1 VSKALSPWFGLSLCT
16 LGYLYATSN
25 TALAQVTSDG
35 TVNTQVNQ
43 NGNVAEITG
52 GQTRGGNL
60 FHSFRDFSVGTGDT
74 ASFLN
79 SNDIANIFSR
89 VTGGNISNID
99 GLIRANGSANLF
111 LINPAGILFGEN
123 ARLDVGGSFYG
134 STASSIL
141 FDEGEF
147 SATDL
152 ENPPVLTINAP
163 IGLGF
168 RDNPEDIVNQSR
180 ALDSTGQAISG
191 LRVQPEKNLAL
202 VGGNVSL
209 DGGVIVAS
217 GGRVELGG
225 LTAAGTVGINNDGSL
240 SFPERIT
247 RGDVSFTNIASVFVI
262 GEQGG
267 NIAVNANNLEIS
279 GNSTL
284 RGGTLGEIG
293 LPNGQSG
300 DILVNA
306 TGAIAIDSSEID
318 NSVNIG
324 NAGNVEINADSLS
337 LTNGGLIASST
348 FGTGNAGNVT
358 VNATNNISLKDAN
371 STILSNV
378 EEGAV
383 GNGGQITVDTG
394 TLNLTKGGQ
403 ILTIVREARSNL
415 PAGEGNA
422 GNITINARDTVNL
435 DGVSED
441 SNQFPSGFRSTVGD
455 SAIGNGG
462 NIEIT
467 SGSVDLTNGAGI
479 TSSTSSSGDG
489 GNLIITAKQLSVR
502 DGAGLGTDTFSAGNA
517 GNLTINVENF
527 TVQNS
532 RISASTDGQGNA
544 GDLTV
549 NATESIELSG
559 EYIDEN
565 GNPIGPGG
573 LLAQS
578 DLDATGKGGN
588 LTVETQ
594 RLSISN
600 GSKIQAATFNNGDAG
615 EIEIYASEIDIFNTP
630 GVTTTYPTEINAGS
644 VRDKTGANAN
654 SPLKGNGGSIKIETD
669 QLNIR
674 NEAGINEAGIR
685 VSSEGQG
692 KSGDL
697 NIQTENLNLS
707 DRSQLLAET
716 ASGEGGNINLK
727 IDDTLTMR
735 NNSLISA
742 QAFNNANGGNV
753 NINANFIVAFPNQI
767 DGNGSDIIAS
777 AAEGDGGRINI
788 NGESL
793 LGIQER
799 KAIDN
804 NQTND
809 IDASSEFGL
818 DGTVSIFTPDLNPV
832 QGATELPSN
841 VVEPEQTTEQA
852 CQADRETAAKN
863 GLIVRGKGGIPAP
876 PDQPLTSQNLL
887 INGEITSAS
896 AIPEPIETSQGKIH
910 LARGIKFTKDGGII
924 LTPLQYLFDKR
935 LLLHLF
941 FGCLLLFDD
950 LNARLFLLLPPSLP
964 RRQTIEQFLDLFLL
978 LLP

>member
-1 VSKALSPWFGLSLCT
+1 MSKTLFSYVLRQLGAARLFQISLST
-16 LGYLYATSN
+16 LGYLYLTSDVSQ
-25 TALAQVTSDG
+25 AQVTSDG

-52 GQTRGGNL
+52 GQPRGGNL
-60 FHSFRDFSVGTGDT
+60 FHSFRDFSVGTGET

-79 SNDIANIFSR
+79 ANDIANIFSR
-89 VTGGNISNID
+89 VTGGNISNIN
-99 GLIRANGSANLF
+99 GLISANGSANLF

-123 ARLDVGGSFYG
+123 ARLDVCGSFLG
-134 STASSIL
+134 TTADSIL
-141 FDEGEF
+141 FEDGEF
-147 SATDL
+147 NATDL
-152 ENPPVLTINAP
+152 NNPPVLTINAP

-168 RDNPEDIVNQSR
+168 RDNPGDIVNQSR

-267 NIAVNANNLEIS
+267 NIAVNANNLEVF

-284 RGGTLGEIG
+284 RGGTLQEIG
-293 LPNGQSG
+293 LLNGQSG
-300 DILVNA
+300 DILINA
-306 TGAIAIDSSEID
+306 TGEIAIDSSEID

-324 NAGNVEINADSLS
+324 NAGNVEINADSLTI
-337 LTNGGLIASST
+337 TNSAEINSST
-348 FGTGNAGNVT
+348 YGRGNAGNIT
-358 VNATNNISLKDAN
+358 VNAANNISLDAN
-371 STILSNV
+371 SIIRSNV

-502 DGAGLGTDTFSAGNA
+502 DGAGLDTDTFSAGNA

-532 RISASTDGQGNA
+532 QVSASTLGKGNA
-544 GDLTV
+544 GNLTV
-549 NATESIELSG
+549 NASESVELNG
-559 EYIDEN
+559 ELPEID
-565 GNPIGPGG
+565 GNRGFPGG
-573 LLAQS
+573 LFAQI
-578 DLDATGKGGN
+578 DIAEGKGGN
-588 LTVETQ
+588 LTINTQ
-594 RLSISN
+594 RLSVSD
-600 GSKIQAATFNNGDAG
+600 GSKIQVATFGKGDAG
-615 EIEIYASEIDIFNTP
+615 ELTIRASQIDVIDTEAKDNIFFT
-630 GVTTTYPTEINAGS
+630 GIFAGIQQDRFGSTELAEGNAG
-644 VRDKTGANAN
+644 KLT
-654 SPLKGNGGSIKIETD
+654 IETD
-669 QLNIR
+669 RLSIIGSGRVEANNSGIGNAGDISITAKDLVEVIGVNNDTPSFIGAEVAPPDGNNPITPELISGDGGNVTINTGQLIVKD
-674 NEAGINEAGIR
+674 GGR
-685 VSSEGQG
+685 VSASTYG
-692 KSGDL
+692 KGDSGDLTINASDSILLQGEGSGLFAQADPKATGKGGVL
-697 NIQTENLNLS
+697 NIQTGNLDLS
-707 DRSQLLAET
+707 DRA
-716 ASGEGGNINLK
+716 
-727 IDDTLTMR
+727 
-735 NNSLISA
+735 
-742 QAFNNANGGNV
+742 
-753 NINANFIVAFPNQI
+753 
-767 DGNGSDIIAS
+767 
-777 AAEGDGGRINI
+777 
-788 NGESL
+788 
-793 LGIQER
+793 
-799 KAIDN
+799 
-804 NQTND
+804 
-809 IDASSEFGL
+809 
-818 DGTVSIFTPDLNPV
+818 
-832 QGATELPSN
+832 
-841 VVEPEQTTEQA
+841 
-852 CQADRETAAKN
+852 
-863 GLIVRGKGGIPAP
+863 
-876 PDQPLTSQNLL
+876 
-887 INGEITSAS
+887 
-896 AIPEPIETSQGKIH
+896 
-910 LARGIKFTKDGGII
+910 
-924 LTPLQYLFDKR
+924 
-935 LLLHLF
+935 
-941 FGCLLLFDD
+941 
-950 LNARLFLLLPPSLP
+950 
-964 RRQTIEQFLDLFLL
+964 
-978 LLP
+978 

>member
-1 VSKALSPWFGLSLCT
+1 VSKTLFSYVLRQLGAARLFQISLST
-16 LGYLYATSN
+16 LGYLYLTSDVSQ
-25 TALAQVTSDG
+25 AQVTSDG

-52 GQTRGGNL
+52 GQPRGGNL
-60 FHSFRDFSVGTGDT
+60 FHSFRDFSVGTGET

-79 SNDIANIFSR
+79 ANDIANIFSR
-89 VTGGNISNID
+89 VTGGNISNIN
-99 GLIRANGSANLF
+99 GLISANGSANLF

-123 ARLDVGGSFYG
+123 ARLDVCGSFLG
-134 STASSIL
+134 TTADSIL
-141 FDEGEF
+141 FEDGEF
-147 SATDL
+147 NATDL
-152 ENPPVLTINAP
+152 NNPPVLTINAP

-168 RDNPEDIVNQSR
+168 RDNPGDIVNQSR

-267 NIAVNANNLEIS
+267 NIAVNANNLEVF

-284 RGGTLGEIG
+284 RGGTLQEIG
-293 LPNGQSG
+293 LLNGQSG
-300 DILVNA
+300 DILINA
-306 TGAIAIDSSEID
+306 TGEIAIDSSEID

-324 NAGNVEINADSLS
+324 NAGNVEINADSLTI
-337 LTNGGLIASST
+337 TNSAEINSST
-348 FGTGNAGNVT
+348 YGRGNAGNIT
-358 VNATNNISLKDAN
+358 VNAANNISLDAN
-371 STILSNV
+371 SIIRSNV

-502 DGAGLGTDTFSAGNA
+502 DGAGLDTDTFSAGNA

-532 RISASTDGQGNA
+532 QVSASTLGKGNA
-544 GDLTV
+544 GNLTV
-549 NATESIELSG
+549 NASESVELNG
-559 EYIDEN
+559 ELPEID
-565 GNPIGPGG
+565 GNRGFPGG
-573 LLAQS
+573 LFAQI
-578 DLDATGKGGN
+578 DIAEGKGGN
-588 LTVETQ
+588 LTINTQ
-594 RLSISN
+594 RLSVSD
-600 GSKIQAATFNNGDAG
+600 GSKIQVATFGKGDAG
-615 EIEIYASEIDIFNTP
+615 ELTIRASQIDVIDTEAKDNIFFT
-630 GVTTTYPTEINAGS
+630 GIFAGIQQDRFGSTELAEGNAG
-644 VRDKTGANAN
+644 KLT
-654 SPLKGNGGSIKIETD
+654 IETD
-669 QLNIR
+669 RLSIIGSGRVEANNSGIGNAGDISITAKDLVEVIGVNNDTPSFIGAEVAPPDGNNPITPELISGDGGNVTINTGQLIVKD
-674 NEAGINEAGIR
+674 GGR
-685 VSSEGQG
+685 VSASTYG
-692 KSGDL
+692 KGDSGDLTINASDSILLQGEGSGLFAQADPKATGKGGVL
-697 NIQTENLNLS
+697 NIQTGNLDLS
-707 DRSQLLAET
+707 DRA
-716 ASGEGGNINLK
+716 
-727 IDDTLTMR
+727 
-735 NNSLISA
+735 
-742 QAFNNANGGNV
+742 
-753 NINANFIVAFPNQI
+753 
-767 DGNGSDIIAS
+767 
-777 AAEGDGGRINI
+777 
-788 NGESL
+788 
-793 LGIQER
+793 
-799 KAIDN
+799 
-804 NQTND
+804 
-809 IDASSEFGL
+809 
-818 DGTVSIFTPDLNPV
+818 
-832 QGATELPSN
+832 
-841 VVEPEQTTEQA
+841 
-852 CQADRETAAKN
+852 
-863 GLIVRGKGGIPAP
+863 
-876 PDQPLTSQNLL
+876 
-887 INGEITSAS
+887 
-896 AIPEPIETSQGKIH
+896 
-910 LARGIKFTKDGGII
+910 
-924 LTPLQYLFDKR
+924 
-935 LLLHLF
+935 
-941 FGCLLLFDD
+941 
-950 LNARLFLLLPPSLP
+950 
-964 RRQTIEQFLDLFLL
+964 
-978 LLP
+978 